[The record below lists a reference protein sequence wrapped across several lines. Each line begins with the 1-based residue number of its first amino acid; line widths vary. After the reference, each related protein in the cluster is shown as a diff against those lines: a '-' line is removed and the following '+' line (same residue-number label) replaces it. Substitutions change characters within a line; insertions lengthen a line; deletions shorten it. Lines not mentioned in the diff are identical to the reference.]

1 MATRQEIVSG
11 LEMTIAEAKRT
22 TSLFDADEWDLKR
35 PVGWTP
41 KEIYSHLGSLV
52 AMAPAFSETFFKATE
67 DEVLFEDL
75 NIDQINAASAAAGE
89 SKTPQLVMEEF
100 ETNYRKAIDFVNSF
114 SDGQFEVKRRIGD
127 MPLRSASD
135 IFATSFMLHGLH
147 HVYEAAT
154 P

>member
-1 MATRQEIVSG
+1 VETRQHIISG

-22 TSLFDADEWDLKR
+22 TSLFDAEEWDSKR

-52 AMAPAFSETFFKATE
+52 AMVPAFADTFFKATE
-67 DEVLFEDL
+67 DEVLFENL
-75 NIDQINAASAAAGE
+75 NIDEINAAAASAGA
-89 SKTPQLVMEEF
+89 SKTPEQVMEEF
-100 ETNYRKAIDFVNSF
+100 ETNYRKLIDFVNSF
-114 SDGQFEVKRRIGD
+114 RDDQFEVKRRVGNI
-127 MPLRSASD
+127 PLRSASD